1 MTPIGAHGFL
11 LLVGETFKAL
21 GSCRGLFLSL
31 PCAPA
36 RTAYSQIAS
45 HGLAF

>member
-11 LLVGETFKAL
+11 LLVGETFKA
-21 GSCRGLFLSL
+21 SCRGLFLSL